1 MKDNYVYSLD
11 GEIFYPLDIFVG
23 ILESE
28 YEPGKY
34 KVEKGIP
41 KKLEHSD
48 FISGGRIIESIQENC
63 WDENGEYAEDYLDG
77 ITDADKTELENVI
90 ADWLE
95 GKVGEIKFF
104 GVEDVEESEV
114 EI

>member
-1 MKDNYVYSLD
+1 MNEYVYSLD
-11 GEIFYPLDIFVG
+11 GEIFYPLDVFVG

-28 YEPGKY
+28 YEPGRH
-34 KVEKGIP
+34 KVERGVP
-41 KKLEHSD
+41 KKLNHFD
-48 FISGGRIIESIQENC
+48 FISGGKIIELIQENC
-63 WDENGEYAEDYLDG
+63 WDERGEYAEDYLTS
-77 ITDADKTELENVI
+77 ITEKDKQELENVI

-95 GKVGEIKFF
+95 GKVSEIKFF